1 MKSDFSSK
9 VLNVNITWLHTDG
22 KLALFPY
29 YIGCYKIHKEKIEKW
44 QEEMKEL
51 RAIDATNKEMNDRLN
66 NVKFLL
72 QTIHIGQ

>member
-1 MKSDFSSK
+1 MKSDFSS
-9 VLNVNITWLHTDG
+9 
-22 KLALFPY
+22 
-29 YIGCYKIHKEKIEKW
+29 KIHKEKIEKW